1 MPQALH
7 HWSVCQAT
15 GFSACTCL
23 GCPSAGGQSTTGS
36 ARKEL
41 RSCMFERVA
50 RQVAPMKPPLS
61 RNRRR
66 RKRRFIGRSLHSCC
80 IVAHQGL
87 THRSSGQS
95 KGCAFCLPLTS
106 NVRRQQTTPCWVVT
120 NLPPVGALIPLRLP
134 TGAIPKVAKHA
145 IGENA
150 LVPTRPSR
158 ALGATDP
165 RRYSLRARNV
175 PAGFASLNVREPLR
189 RVTHRCHCIL
199 PLRSP

>member
-7 HWSVCQAT
+7 QWPVYQAT

-41 RSCMFERVA
+41 RSCMFECGA
-50 RQVAPMKPPLS
+50 SQVALMKPPLS

-66 RKRRFIGRSLHSCC
+66 RKRRFIGRRRRSYC

-106 NVRRQQTTPCWVVT
+106 NVRRANALVSNISSLCHRQFSSCRHRRRGSLALRALAVRRMPSRYAAS
-120 NLPPVGALIPLRLP
+120 PRSVGALARVKARCLGTSGASNPSFERTAYGSRSIPSLG
-134 TGAIPKVAKHA
+134 GA
-145 IGENA
+145 NA
-150 LVPTRPSR
+150 RQ
-158 ALGATDP
+158 
-165 RRYSLRARNV
+165 
-175 PAGFASLNVREPLR
+175 
-189 RVTHRCHCIL
+189 
-199 PLRSP
+199 